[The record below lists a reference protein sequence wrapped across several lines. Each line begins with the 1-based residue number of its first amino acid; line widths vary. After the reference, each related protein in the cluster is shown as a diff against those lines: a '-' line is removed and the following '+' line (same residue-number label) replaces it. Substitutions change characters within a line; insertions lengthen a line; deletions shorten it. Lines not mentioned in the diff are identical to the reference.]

1 MWHRSPVLSSGL
13 LVSLLAC
20 SDGGIGPTPGGGARD
35 AAARLDQLADSVA
48 DGGYSPSAE
57 ALRHAAE
64 IVRLTGHATPVT
76 LTIDGTARNFLAV
89 AEQLDFPY
97 LECRWPSD
105 SGGVVPGDSGV
116 ASPPDTVVVPPDTG
130 VPPPPDTVI
139 APPPDTIVVPPD
151 TGSAGGDCTVVGTS
165 SMRTLIAWEPEHLA
179 EVVRIV
185 SDAGNTTVEPT
196 VPDVMTGLPRPVAA
210 GGSALPP
217 APGDTSGAGGGDGSG
232 GQRLPGFMG
241 EYLVRDVGSWWAVKG
256 SQANALEEQAGSCT
270 SERATFDYVEFD
282 CAAARF
288 RFEFDMRVE
297 PVRYQPLMD
306 SSSTGPAGDHRLAL
320 GSVAVDGVRLTA
332 VAWTPRPLPPPGPPG
347 PPVPV
352 DSTGAA
358 PGRP

>member
-1 MWHRSPVLSSGL
+1 M
-13 LVSLLAC
+13 
-20 SDGGIGPTPGGGARD
+20 
-35 AAARLDQLADSVA
+35 
-48 DGGYSPSAE
+48 
-57 ALRHAAE
+57 
-64 IVRLTGHATPVT
+64 
-76 LTIDGTARNFLAV
+76 
-89 AEQLDFPY
+89 
-97 LECRWPSD
+97 
-105 SGGVVPGDSGV
+105 
-116 ASPPDTVVVPPDTG
+116 
-130 VPPPPDTVI
+130 
-139 APPPDTIVVPPD
+139 
-151 TGSAGGDCTVVGTS
+151 VGTS

-320 GSVAVDGVRLTA
+320 SSVALDGVRLTA

-352 DSTGAA
+352 DSTGVILSEAKDRVGMRVTLVA
-358 PGRP
+358 HSYHPPDPSLRSG

>member
-1 MWHRSPVLSSGL
+1 MRHLSPVLSCGL

-20 SDGGIGPTPGGGARD
+20 ADGGIGPNPGGARD
-35 AAARLDQLADSVA
+35 AAAQLERLADSVA

-76 LTIDGTARNFLAV
+76 LSIDGTPRSFLAV

-97 LECRWPSD
+97 LECRWSSD
-105 SGGVVPGDSGV
+105 SGVVVPGDSGV
-116 ASPPDTVVVPPDTG
+116 APPPDTVVA
-130 VPPPPDTVI
+130 PPPDTVV
-139 APPPDTIVVPPD
+139 APPDTIVAHPD
-151 TGSAGGDCTVVGTS
+151 SGSGSGDCTVVGTS
-165 SMRTLIAWEPEHLA
+165 SMRTLIAWEPEGLA

-196 VPDVMTGLPRPVAA
+196 VPDIMTGLPRPIAA
-210 GGSALPP
+210 SGSTLPP
-217 APGDTSGAGGGDGSG
+217 VPGDTGGVGGGHP
-232 GQRLPGFMG
+232 LPGFMG
-241 EYLVRDVGSWWAVKG
+241 EYLVRDVGSWWAVEG
-256 SQANALEEQAGSCT
+256 TQANALEEVAGSCT
-270 SERATFDYVEFD
+270 AEHASFDYAEFA

-306 SSSTGPAGDHRLAL
+306 SSSTSPQGDHRLTL

-332 VAWTPRPLPPPGPPG
+332 VAWTPPPLPPIEPPTGPSG

-352 DSTGAA
+352 DSSGVL
-358 PGRP
+358 PGHP

>member
-1 MWHRSPVLSSGL
+1 MPHRSSVLSSGL
-13 LVSLLAC
+13 LISLLAC
-20 SDGGIGPTPGGGARD
+20 GDGGIGPTGGGATD
-35 AAARLDQLADSVA
+35 AAARLDRLADSVA

-64 IVRLTGHATPVT
+64 IVRLAGHATPVT
-76 LTIDGTARNFLAV
+76 LTIDGSARNFLAV

-97 LECRWPSD
+97 LECRWPTD
-105 SGGVVPGDSGV
+105 SGVVVPGDSGV
-116 ASPPDTVVVPPDTG
+116 AWPPDTTVA
-130 VPPPPDTVI
+130 PPPDTTV
-139 APPPDTIVVPPD
+139 APPPDTIVVHAD

-185 SDAGNTTVEPT
+185 SDAGSTTVEPA
-196 VPDVMTGLPRPVAA
+196 VPDVMTGLPSPVAA

-217 APGDTSGAGGGDGSG
+217 VPGDTGVTGGGDGTG
-232 GQRLPGFMG
+232 GDRLPGFMG
-241 EYLVRDVGSWWAVKG
+241 EYLVRDVGSWWAVEG
-256 SQANALEEQAGSCT
+256 TQANALEQEAGSCT
-270 SERATFDYVEFD
+270 SERASFDYVEFA

-306 SSSTGPAGDHRLAL
+306 SSATGPQGDHRLAL

-332 VAWTPRPLPPPGPPG
+332 VAWTPPPLPPPDPPG

-352 DSTGAA
+352 DSTGVA

>member
-1 MWHRSPVLSSGL
+1 MWLRSPVLSSGL
-13 LVSLLAC
+13 LISLLAC
-20 SDGGIGPTPGGGARD
+20 SDGGTGPNPGGGARD

-105 SGGVVPGDSGV
+105 SGVVVPGDSGV
-116 ASPPDTVVVPPDTG
+116 ASPPDTVVVPPDSG
-130 VPPPPDTVI
+130 VAPPPDTVV
-139 APPPDTIVVPPD
+139 APPPGTIGVPPD

-196 VPDVMTGLPRPVAA
+196 VPDVMTGLPRPVAVS
-210 GGSALPP
+210 GSALPP
-217 APGDTSGAGGGDGSG
+217 APGDTGGVGGSSG

-241 EYLVRDVGSWWAVKG
+241 EYLVRDVGSWWAVEG
-256 SQANALEEQAGSCT
+256 TQANALEEQAGSCT

-306 SSSTGPAGDHRLAL
+306 SSSTSPAGDHRLAL
-320 GSVAVDGVRLTA
+320 GSVAVDGGRLPA
-332 VAWTPRPLPPPGPPG
+332 VAWPPRPLPPPGPPG

-352 DSTGAA
+352 DSTGVA